1 MTTQEIL
8 ANDLAALSKCPYEFV
23 MYAFPWGEKGTA
35 LENETGPDQWQI
47 ETLKDVGK
55 GLLTIEDA
63 IRIARAS
70 GHGIGKSALVSWLI
84 LWAISTK
91 VDTRGIVTANTDTQ
105 LRTKTWPE
113 LSKWY
118 HLFIA
123 KEFFHLTAT
132 AIYSSDPD
140 HEKTWRIDAIPW
152 SKSNPEAF
160 AGLHNAGKRIMVVFD
175 EASAIDDVIWEV
187 MEGALSDENTEI
199 IWCAF
204 GNPTRNVGRFREC
217 FRKYRH
223 RWNGKQIDSSK
234 VKQTNKAQIKK
245 WIEDYG
251 WDSDFVKVRVRGEF
265 PSSSATQFIPSHLI
279 DAARDKKINGMH
291 FTFAPVIISLDSAWN
306 GDEIVI
312 YMRQGL
318 FSKMLATY
326 RNIQNDITLAGYLA
340 QFEDQ
345 YKADAVFIDFGYG
358 TGVKSAGDS
367 MGRKHWQLIPFGS
380 SSTKPGFKNK
390 RAEMYGDIKQWLQD
404 GGCLPDDAVICEEL
418 ASPEYEVLLS
428 GEILLESKKD
438 MQARGVPSP
447 NRADALA
454 LTFAFPVLKKN
465 HFAPK
470 KEFTKRDYDPFQ

>member
-8 ANDLAALSKCPYEFV
+8 ANDLAALSKCPYEWV
-23 MYAFPWGEKGTA
+23 MYSFPWGEKGTA
-35 LENETGPDQWQI
+35 LENETGPDDWQI
-47 ETLKDVGK
+47 DILKKVGN
-55 GLLTIEDA
+55 GLLSIQEA
-63 IRIARAS
+63 IRIAVAS

-123 KEFFHLTAT
+123 KEFFVLTAT
-132 AIYSSDPD
+132 ALYSSDPE

-160 AGLHNAGKRIMVVFD
+160 AGLHNAGKRILVIFD

-223 RWNGKQIDSSK
+223 RWINKQVDSST

-265 PSSSATQFIPSHLI
+265 PSTSATQFISTALV
-279 DAARDKKINGMH
+279 DAARNKKINGMS
-291 FTFAPVIISLDSAWN
+291 FQFAPIIITLDSAWN

-312 YMRQGL
+312 FMRQGL

-340 QFEDQ
+340 QLEDQ
-345 YKADAVFIDFGYG
+345 YQADAVFIDFGYG

-390 RAEMYGDIKQWLQD
+390 RAEMYGDIKQWLTD
-404 GGCLPDDAVICEEL
+404 GGCLPDDPVLCEEL
-418 ASPEYEVLLS
+418 GSPEYEVLLS

-438 MQARGVPSP
+438 MIARGIPSP

-465 HFAPK
+465 RNAPK